1 MIRPPLEVAD
11 IVRTY
16 GAAFVKRHGRWITG
30 LHLKVLRAI
39 AACRTAALAGH
50 IEECDS
56 CRQRAISYN
65 SCLNRH
71 CPKCQAAARQR
82 WLENRSAE
90 LLPVPYFHVVFTL
103 PHLLP
108 PLALQNKALMY
119 GLLFRTAAQTL
130 LQIAAD
136 PKHLGAHI
144 GFMAVLHTWGQTL
157 LANPH
162 S

>member
-1 MIRPPLEVAD
+1 
-11 IVRTY
+11 
-16 GAAFVKRHGRWITG
+16 
-30 LHLKVLRAI
+30 
-39 AACRTAALAGH
+39 CRTAALGGH

-103 PHLLP
+103 PHLLALIQHIRPHYFP
-108 PLALQNKALMY
+108 PFTTQGFGHSDLFLSFFRTHNSTTPFKTHNSYWRLPSTGSIASVQARSCWRWQNK
-119 GLLFRTAAQTL
+119 
-130 LQIAAD
+130 
-136 PKHLGAHI
+136 
-144 GFMAVLHTWGQTL
+144 
-157 LANPH
+157 
-162 S
+162 